1 MERGQ
6 DVSVTRLHDALLERR
21 DDVSR
26 GRNNEVPLVRLHNVS
41 NKSQMK
47 HPTTFQWY
55 VIKTCQW
62 YVPQRPIST
71 P

>member
-1 MERGQ
+1 MERRQ
-6 DVSVTRLHDALLERR
+6 DVSVVRLHDALLERR

-26 GRNNEVPLVRLHNVS
+26 GRNNEVPSVRLHNVS

-55 VIKTCQW
+55 VNKTSQW
-62 YVPQRPIST
+62 YVPATSH
-71 P
+71 